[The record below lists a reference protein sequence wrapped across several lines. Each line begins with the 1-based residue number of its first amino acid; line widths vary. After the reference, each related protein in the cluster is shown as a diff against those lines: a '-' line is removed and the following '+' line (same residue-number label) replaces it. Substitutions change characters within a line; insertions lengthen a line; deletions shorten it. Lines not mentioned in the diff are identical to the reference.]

1 MSIQKKRKFSISN
14 EQEIND
20 GIAEINRN
28 MMFNKLANE
37 YYRERNTE
45 YEIKTLKLNYE
56 EVLYEIGNLKKKIKN
71 QDEEMIKL
79 KRLLKKLVKK
89 YDNLYDNEKSKKD
102 LEFQEIKDL
111 FDELYLEKKN
121 NEEYLEN
128 INKSSEVESE
138 KQINFSSSYIS

>member
-128 INKSSEVESE
+128 INKSSEVESK

>member
-1 MSIQKKRKFSISN
+1 MSIQKKRKFSIN
-14 EQEIND
+14 TEQEIND

-37 YYRERNTE
+37 YYREKNTE

-56 EVLYEIGNLKKKIKN
+56 EALYEIGNLKKKIKQ
-71 QDEEMIKL
+71 QDDEMIKL

-102 LEFQEIKDL
+102 LDFQEIKDL

-128 INKSSEVESE
+128 INKSMEVESE